1 MNASQHLTRMLGVLV
16 LAGMVACTARPESDE
31 SGGMTAAQSDPVIT
45 ASIQSKYFTDDV
57 VKGLDIDVDTE
68 DGVVTLEG
76 TLESDAA
83 KARAVDLAQ
92 NTEGVSRVEDRLMVR
107 DPAMAEREAER
118 VEGVNPGWITTKIE
132 SKYFLDPDV
141 KGRNIDVTTANNGTV
156 TLRGRVDDARAR
168 QQAVALA
175 RDTEGVAGVEDQL
188 TLNPD
193 PAEMAEPAA
202 AERDVDTSADPAMND
217 GWITTKIQASYFI
230 DADVKGRD
238 IDVTTQNGIV
248 TLTGTVSSET
258 ERREAA
264 AIARDITGVVE
275 VREQLRVMPTED
287 VAEAAREADDSEM
300 PLTDAWLTTK
310 IQAQY
315 FADPDVSSLDINVT
329 TQNRIVTLEGEVEST
344 SEKTLAESIAR
355 DTDGVTRVISRL
367 VVANAD
373 GR

>member
-16 LAGMVACTARPESDE
+16 LAGMVACTTRPESDE
-31 SGGMTAAQSDPVIT
+31 TDEMTATQSDPVIT

-57 VKGLDIDVDTE
+57 VKGMDIDVDTD

-83 KARAVDLAQ
+83 RARAVDLAQ
-92 NTEGVSRVEDRLMVR
+92 NTEGVLRVDNRLMVR
-107 DPAMAEREAER
+107 DAAMAEREAEA

-141 KGRNIDVTTANNGTV
+141 KGRNIHVKTANDGTV
-156 TLRGRVDDARAR
+156 TLRGRVDDDRAR
-168 QQAVALA
+168 QQAIALA

-188 TLNPD
+188 TVD
-193 PAEMAEPAA
+193 ARPAMGEAPEPRAG
-202 AERDVDTSADPAMND
+202 ADPDTDPDVND

-230 DADVKGRD
+230 DPDVKGRD

-248 TLTGTVSSET
+248 TLTGTVNSET
-258 ERREAA
+258 ERREAT
-264 AIARDITGVVE
+264 AIARDIDGVVD
-275 VREQLRVMPTED
+275 VREQLRVMPSDDMAQATRD
-287 VAEAAREADDSEM
+287 DDDSEM

-315 FADPDVSSLDINVT
+315 FVDPDVSSLDIDVT
-329 TQNRIVTLEGEVEST
+329 TENRVVTLEGEVESNT
-344 SEKTLAESIAR
+344 EKTLAESIAR
-355 DTDGVTRVISRL
+355 DTEGVTRVVNRL
-367 VVANAD
+367 VVATAD

>member
-1 MNASQHLTRMLGVLV
+1 
-16 LAGMVACTARPESDE
+16 
-31 SGGMTAAQSDPVIT
+31 
-45 ASIQSKYFTDDV
+45 
-57 VKGLDIDVDTE
+57 
-68 DGVVTLEG
+68 
-76 TLESDAA
+76 
-83 KARAVDLAQ
+83 
-92 NTEGVSRVEDRLMVR
+92 
-107 DPAMAEREAER
+107 
-118 VEGVNPGWITTKIE
+118 
-132 SKYFLDPDV
+132 
-141 KGRNIDVTTANNGTV
+141 
-156 TLRGRVDDARAR
+156 
-168 QQAVALA
+168 
-175 RDTEGVAGVEDQL
+175 
-188 TLNPD
+188 
-193 PAEMAEPAA
+193 
-202 AERDVDTSADPAMND
+202 MND

-264 AIARDITGVVE
+264 AIAREITGVVE